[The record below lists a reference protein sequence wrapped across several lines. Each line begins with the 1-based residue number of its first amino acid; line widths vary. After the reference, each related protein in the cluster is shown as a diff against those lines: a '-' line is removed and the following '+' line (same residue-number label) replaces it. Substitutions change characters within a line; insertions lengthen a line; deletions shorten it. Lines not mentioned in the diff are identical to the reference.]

1 MIPQR
6 PAVRLRVSRA
16 LHELAGRVVGG
27 RTSASCRVIGRP
39 PLILARPQAGVP
51 QNNDAEHADERR
63 ELYSYQTVVHVVLA
77 EPPVVAD
84 DEDEDARID

>member
-1 MIPQR
+1 MVSQR

-27 RTSASCRVIGRP
+27 RTSTPCRVIDRP
-39 PLILARPQAGVP
+39 PSILARPQTGVS
-51 QNNDAEHADERR
+51 QNNDAEHADERH

-84 DEDEDARID
+84 DEDKDARVG